1 MQVNFHP
8 TSYQFQRGQA
18 IRLSVAGANPKD
30 FLPLRFPDGG
40 ASYDLTVHTGPE
52 HPSTLFLPTYG
63 GGGCKEGVSEG
74 C

>member
-30 FLPLRFPDGG
+30 FLPLRFPHGG
-40 ASYDLTVHTGPE
+40 ASYDLTVHTVPE
-52 HPSTLFLPTYG
+52 HPSTLFLPTHG
-63 GGGCKEGVSEG
+63 GGGWGAGVRKG
-74 C
+74 